1 MFACCVFSFHVFYSR
16 RSGVA
21 EMYSQTV
28 WTHVEEEE
36 ADQGH
41 VQSCQLM
48 RLYNYQRTVLHVM
61 HE

>member
-1 MFACCVFSFHVFYSR
+1 
-16 RSGVA
+16 
-21 EMYSQTV
+21 MYSQTV
-28 WTHVEEEE
+28 WTHGEEEE